1 LSVDA
6 VVSVGVA
13 VEDVA
18 VDEVGLYGA
27 QLGAVGG
34 GEGVLEGA
42 GDGLPHRGAGLLLL
56 TPVED
61 ELLALQGLKERLCDR
76 LHLGLV
82 LRGELWLRLRQDVEE
97 PPYPAAL
104 RRSLARNEDALD
116 DLGGDNI
123 APSLADELTKA
134 EEAFYE
140 KVRKLVVG
148 EGRASTV
155 MCCRLS
161 SILSLSCQ
169 VPPSR
174 A

>member
-1 LSVDA
+1 MHMQNHNLEA
-6 VVSVGVA
+6 LLCA
-13 VEDVA
+13 VE
-18 VDEVGLYGA
+18 EGLA
-27 QLGAVGG
+27 
-34 GEGVLEGA
+34 GVQ
-42 GDGLPHRGAGLLLL
+42 
-56 TPVED
+56 TTM
-61 ELLALQGLKERLCDR
+61 KRL
-76 LHLGLV
+76 
-82 LRGELWLRLRQDVEE
+82 VEE

-140 KVRKLVVG
+140 KVRKFVVG